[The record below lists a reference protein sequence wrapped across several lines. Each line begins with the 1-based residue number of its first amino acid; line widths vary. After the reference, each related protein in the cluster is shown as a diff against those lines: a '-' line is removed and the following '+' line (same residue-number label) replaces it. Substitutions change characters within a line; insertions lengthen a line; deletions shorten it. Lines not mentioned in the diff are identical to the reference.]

1 MSQKRASDAVRRK
14 VLLDI
19 FAAPTSLLPVAGG
32 LTALMASWAT
42 GGDATMTFAGIAGVL
57 SGIGILASRL
67 ILGLDKL
74 TENAY
79 DYYVD
84 RQRHEQEANLQRLDQ
99 QLEADNDPRTQNCLR
114 ELRHLYARLK
124 SKVDSGRITP
134 AAYDVIEGVDNM
146 FSVCVKQLEHS
157 LELWETAKTMRGPA
171 RDSMVA
177 QREEL
182 VREICDTV
190 IHLGNTV
197 EQFHLVTTKKNRE
210 DLARL
215 RAELDESLEIARRV
229 EERKAELGEVGQQ
242 YSDARRE

>member
-1 MSQKRASDAVRRK
+1 

-19 FAAPTSLLPVAGG
+19 FAAPSTLLPIAGG

-42 GGDATMTFAGIAGVL
+42 GGNAVMTFAGIAGVL
-57 SGIGILASRL
+57 GGVGLLASRL

-74 TENAY
+74 TEKAY
-79 DYYVD
+79 DYIVD
-84 RQRHEQEANLQRLDQ
+84 RQHQDQESTLERLNENLV
-99 QLEADNDPRTQNCLR
+99 ADNDSRTQNCLH
-114 ELRHLYARLK
+114 ELRHLYSRLK

-146 FSVCVKQLEHS
+146 FSVCVKQLAHS

-171 RDSMVA
+171 RDSILG
-177 QREEL
+177 QRDQL
-182 VREICDTV
+182 VREVCESV

-197 EQFHLVTTKKNRE
+197 DQFHLVTTKKNSQ

-215 RAELDESLEIARRV
+215 RAELDESLDIARRV
-229 EERKAELGEVGQQ
+229 EERKAELGKDRQ
-242 YSDARRE
+242 YSDAERE